1 MRDLDR
7 REFLA
12 GVAGGVAAAA
22 APAGA
27 TTRARGALHDDRSRV
42 RQRSRRARVPA
53 AADRG
58 HPPGG
63 LAGAAAAD
71 PGRRPHRPPR
81 RVLAG
86 RRAEPVVRR
95 HGRGLGARALLARRR
110 DPARVHPRRR
120 AAQGADRPV
129 RRPHRHSP
137 ARGRLVRA
145 LPRGRRH
152 EAVRP
157 VGDPPREQG
166 ARAVPRGDGRRPRAR
181 GRRAEPPG
189 APRRPRPH
197 AALRVGPLPLV
208 RGARVGLL
216 RLRAHARAVAP
227 RPRAQAARAGRRL
240 RGPLPDRRRHGADAA
255 ARPLEVDE
263 ARREH
268 RDGHQG
274 GRPVVA
280 ARPAP
285 GRPGLRH
292 ADARDPRPPPRA
304 GHRCLLR
311 RRVPGRPEPP
321 AGDGAVRGR
330 RAPVLARA
338 PLLRLRRPVLRRPAR
353 ARGLQRPAGHVRPRH
368 VVAPVRPAGQ
378 PGAVHGEPR
387 APLHDQRPGVEPLRP
402 RAELRL
408 LHREHAPGL
417 AEARRAPL
425 DEDAGRGAGGRG
437 LGAVRGRASPRTA
450 CRSPC
455 GSTPTTP
462 SARRSRSRSAPS
474 GPCASRSSC
483 ACRRGRRARR

>member
-7 REFLA
+7 REFLVGVA
-12 GVAGGVAAAA
+12 GVA
-22 APAGA
+22 AGA
-27 TTRARGALHDDRSRV
+27 ATAGGGGGGHGGGSRLH
-42 RQRSRRARVPA
+42 QRPRRARVPA
-53 AADRG
+53 VADRVD
-58 HPPGG
+58 PARG

-71 PGRRPHRPPR
+71 PGGRPQRTPR

-86 RRAEPVVRR
+86 RRAESVVRR
-95 HGRGLGARALLARRR
+95 HGRGLGALALLARRG
-110 DPARVHPRRR
+110 DPARFPPRRR
-120 AAQGADRPV
+120 AAQGPHRPV
-129 RRPHRHSP
+129 RRSHRRP
-137 ARGRLVRA
+137 TARGRVVRA

-166 ARAVPRGDGRRPRAR
+166 ARAVPRGNRRRPRAR
-181 GRRAEPPG
+181 GRRAKPAG
-189 APRRPRPH
+189 APRRARPH
-197 AALRVGPLPLV
+197 AALRVGSLPLV
-208 RGARVGLL
+208 RGAGVGLL
-216 RLRAHARAVAP
+216 RPRAHARAVAP
-227 RPRAQAARAGRRL
+227 RPRAQAEGAGRRL
-240 RGPLPDRRRHGADAA
+240 RGPLPDRRHHGADAA

-280 ARPAP
+280 SRPAP
-285 GRPGLRH
+285 GRPRFRL
-292 ADARDPRPPPRA
+292 ADARDPRPAPRA

-311 RRVPGRPEPP
+311 RRVPGRPQPP
-321 AGDGAVRGR
+321 AGDRAVRGG
-330 RAPVLARA
+330 RADVLARA
-338 PLLRLRRPVLRRPAR
+338 PLLRLRRGVLRRPAR
-353 ARGLQRPAGHVRPRH
+353 AGGLQCPARHVRPRH

-387 APLHDQRPGVEPLRP
+387 APLHDERPGVEPLRP

-417 AEARRAPL
+417 AEARRPPV
-425 DEDAGRGAGGRG
+425 DEDEGRGARGRG
-437 LGAVRGRASPRTA
+437 LGALRGRLRLPRRA
-450 CRSPC
+450 GRRR

-474 GPCASRSSC
+474 GPCSSPWSC
-483 ACRRGRRARR
+483 GCRRGRRARR